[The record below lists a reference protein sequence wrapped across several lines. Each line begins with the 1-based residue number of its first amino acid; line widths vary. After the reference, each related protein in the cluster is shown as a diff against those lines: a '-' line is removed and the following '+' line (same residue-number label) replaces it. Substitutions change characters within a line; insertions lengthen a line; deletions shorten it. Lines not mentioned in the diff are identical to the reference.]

1 MAIGRMAPGQDV
13 ATTAPVRSVAQAATG
28 GIGRMSGTSV
38 TTPGVGRMAEAP
50 EPALNPSVGGFFKNL
65 VGGFGDLVKGLGTL
79 LVKAPIHDVAQLGA
93 AYLVPGTQAIEEE
106 PSMLATVARTALP
119 GQLFPGADLG
129 GKYGAIAS
137 DYAHRYGGASNIVRG
152 LYEDP
157 MSFILDALMFADGIG
172 MVGKAGRVGA
182 IAKYAPRLVSDAA
195 AKRILGPALI
205 ETSEAGAALSTFAMP
220 SRYGAEAFGSFTRAG
235 GAYEDVLKLSK
246 NPLVRPVQ
254 RQIYKGL
261 SLAPDE
267 AKLIASETP
276 RAAEVLE
283 AATRFPEGTRIVT
296 PGGVGAEVSQRILKP
311 KVGEFLAKHE
321 QSKIL
326 SALRVR
332 TQDKGAAAINE
343 LNRTVE
349 NIEEGA
355 PMEAR
360 ATLRNEATEIDT
372 GIRQPKVLPRTDAID
387 IPETEAIVTALQDMP
402 QIGKATDDVAAAATF
417 AEKYATKPGGRAAK
431 KLGAGG
437 QRDEGI
443 AAGLSPIAEPG
454 GGEAGSLS
462 FKLQVEAME
471 DSPRIGPQALR
482 DMGYTD
488 DMRVLDTISDAGHPW
503 EGKHYVAKN
512 PKTGVYAH
520 VSVGTKELLD
530 AQDAG
535 AVFLEDILN
544 TERKIQKVADDAKR
558 LPEGDPRAINAA
570 AEILQLKRRARA
582 AREALQDDVFKDFR
596 ASHWERQGH
605 VYDDA
610 TKMSLRTRPLRIR
623 ELVKRWMKEQ
633 DGDPEKY
640 MERKFAIVR
649 QSRLMRFLS
658 DTRPAIARALDNY
671 KKAPTA
677 LIKKGLEGKT
687 YLDMYNALKMKGVPD
702 NLIESILGKEPWT
715 KSADQIISK
724 MESVLWDYTIKEG
737 SGGMMFDAAPFDWI
751 TMSDEFRANN
761 LVTPGYTPYLP
772 SKTPSQMARKY
783 VPDPVEGATKH
794 LFAKDLNALLF
805 REGKIEW
812 DLPGA
817 IARANRTVI
826 THDEVKGVFAT
837 ADKQFGR
844 NATLKEME
852 AANAGDSRFTGEV
865 YYNPREV
872 ASKLDLRGELL
883 SRTVLGI
890 PEAQDVGE
898 AIIRAYQDWAA
909 KAFTESINNINGP
922 LRSMPRHVAE
932 QLGKEIRNTL
942 GSEMKLWWDTPAK
955 VWKASV
961 LSLSPRWV
969 LNNLFGNAI
978 FVGIENPAAF
988 KSVIN
993 QFDRKQRALARYMLG
1008 DDPIREVESGF
1019 FHATAD
1025 DVRAASLR
1033 NDFTQGQAYGPVTEA
1048 AREIIMG
1055 EKESS
1060 IMAARMNAPSR
1071 MIQNWSKG
1079 VRDFN
1084 SYVEEAFRRGIL
1096 LDELKRGS
1104 LKNFGKDLESTTKM
1118 FQRFADEGFPTD
1130 AEMGQALARVDR
1142 VIGNFTRYGPVEQGI
1157 IRRFFMPFY
1166 GFYRHMTNVL
1176 LKMPF
1181 EHPLKASLFSQVA
1194 DMDEIMEAGTPSYLK
1209 GQDAIHIGLFGGDA
1223 WTRLK
1228 GMNPLAPFNEEYG
1241 AIGLLDPRIKLFVE
1255 RSLGISTFTGEPWD
1269 LEDLGMEDEMVQSQ
1283 NGEYW
1288 KVVRDGEGNVL
1299 DVIPSGRPNPDL
1311 LKHVIS
1317 QFGMTSLIP
1326 QFQMYPRSFEQN
1338 LASWVGTPVTRPVR
1352 GTADALQY
1360 DAEMKAEALARA
1372 SGGAAAEGFG
1382 SFGSFGEGFGSF

>member
-1 MAIGRMAPGQDV
+1 LPIGRMAPGQSV
-13 ATTAPVRSVAQAATG
+13 ATTAPIRSVAQAATG

-38 TTPGVGRMAEAP
+38 STSGLGRMAE
-50 EPALNPSVGGFFKNL
+50 PAQPAVNPSVGGFFKNL
-65 VGGFGDLVKGLGTL
+65 VGGFGDIVKGLGTL
-79 LVKAPIHDVAQLGA
+79 LIQAPIHDVVQLGA
-93 AYLVPGTQAIEEE
+93 NLVPGEQAIEQE
-106 PSMLATVARTALP
+106 PSQLATIARTALP
-119 GQLFPGADLG
+119 GALFPGPDLG

-157 MSFILDALMFADGIG
+157 MSFILDALVVADGVG
-172 MVGKAGRVGA
+172 MVGKAGRVGG

-195 AKRILGPALI
+195 AQKILGPALI
-205 ETSEAGAALSTFAMP
+205 RTSEAGAAVSEWAMP
-220 SRYGAEAFGSFTRAG
+220 ARYGAATYGSFTRAG
-235 GAYEDVLKLSK
+235 GAFEDALKLSK
-246 NPLVRPVQ
+246 NPIVRPIQ

-261 SLAPDE
+261 SMAPED
-267 AKLIASETP
+267 AALVAAETP
-276 RAAEVLE
+276 RAAEVL
-283 AATRFPEGTRIVT
+283 AGASQFPAGSI
-296 PGGVGAEVSQRILKP
+296 GGGIEFSGRILKP
-311 KVGEFLAKHE
+311 KFGDFLAKHE
-321 QSKIL
+321 QSKVL

-349 NIEEGA
+349 GIEEGA
-355 PMEAR
+355 PVEAR
-360 ATLRNEATEIDT
+360 ATIRNEATEIDT
-372 GIRQPKVLPRTDAID
+372 GIRQPTVQPRTDPID
-387 IPETEAIVTALQDMP
+387 IPETEALITALPDMP
-402 QIGKATDDVAAAATF
+402 QIGKATDDVGAAVKF
-417 AEKYATKPGGRAAK
+417 ADKYATKPGGRAAK
-431 KLGAGG
+431 RLGVGG

-443 AAGLSPIAEPG
+443 AAGLTPIAEEG

-462 FKLQVEAME
+462 FKLQVDDMA
-471 DSPRIGPQALR
+471 DSSRVGPQALR
-482 DMGYTD
+482 EMGYTD
-488 DMRVLDTISDAGHPW
+488 DMRVLDTLSDPGHPW

-512 PKTGVYAH
+512 PETGVYAH

-535 AVFLEDILN
+535 AVFLKDILD
-544 TERKIQKVADDAKR
+544 TERKIQKVADDAKK
-558 LPEGDPRAINAA
+558 LPDGDPRAINAA
-570 AEILQLKRRARA
+570 SEILNLKRRVRA
-582 AREALQDDVFKDFR
+582 AREAMADDVFKDFR
-596 ASHWERQGH
+596 ASYWERAGH

-623 ELVKRWMKEQ
+623 ELVSRWFKEQ
-633 DGDPEKY
+633 GGDPETY

-649 QSRLMRFLS
+649 QSRLMQFMA
-658 DTRPAIARALDNY
+658 DVRPSIDRALRNY
-671 KKAPTA
+671 KTAPTA

-702 NLIESILGKEPWT
+702 NLIESILGKEPWL
-715 KSADQIISK
+715 KSADQITSK

-737 SGGMMFDAAPFDWI
+737 GGGLMFDAAPFDWQV
-751 TMSDEFRANN
+751 MSDEFKANG
-761 LVTPGYTPYLP
+761 LITPGYTPYLP
-772 SKTPSQMARKY
+772 SKTPSQMARRY
-783 VPDPVEGATKH
+783 APDPTEGATKH

-826 THDEVKGVFAT
+826 THEEVKSVFAKM
-837 ADKQFGR
+837 DEQFGR
-844 NATLKEME
+844 PATKEEMT
-852 AANAGDSRFTGEV
+852 AANAGDARFTGEV
-865 YYNPREV
+865 YYNPKEV
-872 ASKLDLRGELL
+872 ASKIDLRGELL

-890 PEAQDVGE
+890 PEAKDVGE
-898 AIIRAYQDWAA
+898 AVIRAYQDWAA

-932 QLGKEIRNTL
+932 QLSKEMRNVL

-969 LNNLFGNAI
+969 INNLFGNAI
-978 FVGIENPAAF
+978 FVGLENPMAF
-988 KSVIN
+988 KTVIN
-993 QFDRKQRALARYMLG
+993 QFDRRQRALARFFLG
-1008 DDPIREVESGF
+1008 DDAIREVESGF

-1033 NDFTQGQAYGPVTEA
+1033 NDFTQGKPYGAKTEA
-1048 AREIIMG
+1048 AREILLG
-1055 EKESS
+1055 EKESD
-1060 IMAARMNAPSR
+1060 ILAARMNAPSR

-1096 LDELKRGS
+1096 LDELKRSS
-1104 LKNFGKDLESTTKM
+1104 LKGFGRDLESTTKM
-1118 FQRFADEGFPTD
+1118 FQRFADEGFPSD
-1130 AEMGQALARVDR
+1130 AEMGTALQRVDR

-1166 GFYRHMTNVL
+1166 GFYRHMANVL
-1176 LKMPF
+1176 AKMPF
-1181 EHPLKASLFSQVA
+1181 EHPLKSSIFTQIAN
-1194 DMDEIMEAGTPSYLK
+1194 MDEIMEAGTPSYLK
-1209 GQDAIHIGLFGGDA
+1209 GQNAIHIGLFGGDA

-1228 GMNPLAPFNEEYG
+1228 GMNPLAPFNEEFG
-1241 AIGLLDPRIKLFVE
+1241 FISLLDPRLKIAIE
-1255 RSLGISTFTGEPWD
+1255 RGLGISTFTGEPWD

-1288 KVVRDGEGNVL
+1288 RVVRDGDGNVL

-1311 LKHVIS
+1311 LQHVIS

-1338 LASWVGTPVTRPVR
+1338 LASWVGTPVTRPKR
-1352 GTADALQY
+1352 GTLDALQY
-1360 DAEMKAEALARA
+1360 DSEMKAEALARA
-1372 SGGAAAEGFG
+1372 SGGASAAGFG
-1382 SFGSFGEGFGSF
+1382 SFGSFGEGFGSFG